1 MAARRKKETDVK
13 RRKLM
18 LAAVLAAAGWTCG
31 APAHAQDW
39 PQRPVR
45 LVVPQAGGSGN
56 DVLARALAEALGK
69 RWGRA
74 VVVENR
80 PGANGVLAINYVLQQ
95 PADGY
100 TLFFAGVSNLAF
112 NPFLYPSLPYVP
124 QRDLA
129 GVAMLAS
136 SPFVLVVAP
145 SLHVASF
152 AEFVRQAKARPAA
165 ISFASG
171 GIGNSTHLAMEL
183 VAERAG
189 IRLQHVPF
197 NGAGGSTSLMSG
209 QTPAMMNVVAGVQ
222 PYIAGKKLV
231 ALAVTGER
239 RLPALPDVPTFREL
253 GYDVAVPGWYA
264 IVARAGTPAALVGRI
279 NADINAA
286 LDEPAFKEKLA
297 SQFLDPIKGP
307 PAEVE
312 RHMRRDAEAWGPFIR
327 KLGIAL

>member
-1 MAARRKKETDVK
+1 MREEIEVNRRTLILSAALAVAGMACG
-13 RRKLM
+13 
-18 LAAVLAAAGWTCG
+18 AAGW
-31 APAHAQDW
+31 AQDW

-45 LVVPQAGGSGN
+45 LVVPQAGGTGN

-69 RWGRA
+69 RWGRS
-74 VVVENR
+74 VVVENK

-112 NPFLYPSLPYVP
+112 NPFLYPTLPYVP
-124 QRDLA
+124 QRDLT
-129 GVAMLAS
+129 GVAMLAN

-145 SLHVASF
+145 AMHATSF
-152 AEFVRQAKARPAA
+152 AEFVRLAKARPGG
-165 ISFASG
+165 ISYASG

-189 IRLQHVPF
+189 AKLQHVPF

-209 QTPAMMNVVAGVQ
+209 ETPAMMNVVAGVQ

-239 RLPALPDVPTFREL
+239 RLAALPDVPTFKEL

-264 IVARAGTPAALVGRI
+264 IVAKTGTPAALVQKI

-286 LDEPAFKEKLA
+286 MDEPAFKDKLA
-297 SQFLDPIKGP
+297 NQFLDPIKGP

-312 RHMRRDAEAWGPFIR
+312 RHMQRDAQAWGPMIR

>member
-1 MAARRKKETDVK
+1 ME
-13 RRKLM
+13 RRKL
-18 LAAVLAAAGWTCG
+18 LLGAALVAAGLSCTG
-31 APAHAQDW
+31 LAQAQAW

-45 LVVPQAGGSGN
+45 LVVPQAGGTGN

-69 RWGRA
+69 RWGGS
-74 VVVENR
+74 VVVENK
-80 PGANGVLAINYVLQQ
+80 PGANGVLAISHVLQQ
-95 PADGY
+95 PADGH

-112 NPFLYPSLPYVP
+112 NPFLYPTLPYVP

-129 GVAMLAS
+129 GVAMLAN

-145 SLHVASF
+145 SLHAGSF
-152 AEFVRQAKARPAA
+152 AEFVRMAKARPGA
-165 ISFASG
+165 ISYASG

-189 IRLQHVPF
+189 IKLMHVPF

-209 QTPAMMNVVAGVQ
+209 ETPAMMNVVAGVQ

-231 ALAVTGER
+231 PLAVTGER
-239 RLPALPDVPTFREL
+239 RLAALPDVPTFKEL

-264 IVARAGTPAALVGRI
+264 IVAKAGTPQALVQKI

-286 LDEPAFKEKLA
+286 MDEPAFKDKLGY
-297 SQFLDPIKGP
+297 QFLDPIKGP

-312 RHMRRDAEAWGPFIR
+312 RYMRRDAQTWGPLIR

>member
-1 MAARRKKETDVK
+1 ME
-13 RRKLM
+13 RRKL
-18 LAAVLAAAGWTCG
+18 LLGAALVAAGLSCTG
-31 APAHAQDW
+31 LAQAQAW

-45 LVVPQAGGSGN
+45 LVVPQAGGTGN

-69 RWGRA
+69 RWGGS
-74 VVVENR
+74 VVVENK
-80 PGANGVLAINYVLQQ
+80 PGANGVLAISHVLQQ
-95 PADGY
+95 PADGH

-112 NPFLYPSLPYVP
+112 NPFLYPALPYVP

-129 GVAMLAS
+129 GVAMLAN

-145 SLHVASF
+145 SLHAGSF
-152 AEFVRQAKARPAA
+152 AEFVRMAKARPGA
-165 ISFASG
+165 ISYASG

-189 IRLQHVPF
+189 IKLMHVPF

-209 QTPAMMNVVAGVQ
+209 ETPAMMNVVAGVQ

-231 ALAVTGER
+231 PLAVTGER
-239 RLPALPDVPTFREL
+239 RLAALPDVPTFKEL

-264 IVARAGTPAALVGRI
+264 IVAKAGTPQALVQKI

-286 LDEPAFKEKLA
+286 MDEPAFKDKLGY
-297 SQFLDPIKGP
+297 QFLDPIKGP

-312 RHMRRDAEAWGPFIR
+312 RYMRRDAQTWGPLIR